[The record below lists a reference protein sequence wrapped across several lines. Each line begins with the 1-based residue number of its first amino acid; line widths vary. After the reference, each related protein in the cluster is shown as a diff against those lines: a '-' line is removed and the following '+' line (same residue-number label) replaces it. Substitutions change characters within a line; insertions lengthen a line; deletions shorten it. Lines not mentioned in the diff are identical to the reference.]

1 MCFGILRFS
10 LLFLG
15 APDFDDVDR
24 GYSFGIVGHFSTR
37 VCMKCTRWIHF
48 ICYPPFVFD
57 LIEFYGFSSEP
68 VVFESDFCL
77 FVSDFLNV

>member
-37 VCMKCTRWIHF
+37 VCMKCTR
-48 ICYPPFVFD
+48 
-57 LIEFYGFSSEP
+57 
-68 VVFESDFCL
+68 
-77 FVSDFLNV
+77 